1 MFPIEI
7 MKDLYLVEFLKIS
20 ENIFNVDD
28 NDENFLKKEKIFVKN
43 LQKIFN

>member
-20 ENIFNVDD
+20 ENYLFVD
-28 NDENFLKKEKIFVKN
+28 NNNENILKKEKIFQKN
-43 LQKIFN
+43 LKKIFN